1 MGKIPKKGKN
11 TMNTIV
17 KIYDPNIQGI
27 SMIYSFYMNMTK
39 IENTERMY
47 ISLV

>member
-1 MGKIPKKGKN
+1 
-11 TMNTIV
+11 MNTIV

-27 SMIYSFYMNMTK
+27 SMIYSFHMNMTK